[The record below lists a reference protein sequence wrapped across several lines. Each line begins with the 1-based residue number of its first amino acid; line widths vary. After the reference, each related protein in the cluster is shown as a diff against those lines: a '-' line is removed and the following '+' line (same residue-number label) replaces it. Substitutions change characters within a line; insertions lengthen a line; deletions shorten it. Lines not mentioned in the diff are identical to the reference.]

1 MGRFYGNVGFMTTEE
16 TAPGV
21 WATQQI
27 VHHAYYGDVT
37 RDHRQLDSSSNVNS
51 SPNINV
57 TIAIVGDEFAF
68 SHLADLRYIEY
79 LGSKW
84 TIKSAEPKDRK
95 IILTVGGAYNGG

>member
-1 MGRFYGNVGFMTTEE
+1 MGRFYGKVGFMTTEE

-57 TIAIVGDEFAF
+57 TIAIVG
-68 SHLADLRYIEY
+68 
-79 LGSKW
+79 G
-84 TIKSAEPKDRK
+84 
-95 IILTVGGAYNGG
+95 